1 MIEHNSQV
9 IFVIMRS
16 PNSSSG
22 MWFGTCTMLLLM
34 ATVWVANTVGYLTS
48 VRMALQNVMSPA
60 RLAVAA
66 IGSLPAG
73 SSATA
78 EPDFTDSEVVEL
90 QNALLEN
97 ELQRRQ
103 LLIENARLHN
113 ELRSTKRMAAIEAVS
128 SQDLVDF
135 VAVKAKILSHA
146 GLSDSLREAF
156 IDAGKAQG
164 LQRSQ
169 LVVSGAGLVLDKGT
183 DQGIA
188 AGQKVAHGTAVVG
201 RISKVSQWVGLVQP
215 ITAEDFS
222 AAVQIV
228 KLAPQGASYGAK
240 GLLEGTGTG
249 GCRVTAIPYTES
261 VAVGDEVFSAD
272 IDGVQGP
279 RLYYGRVVHAE
290 FSAGGEWDVRV
301 EPAFQAD
308 TLQEVAVV
316 QQRLNAA
323 RTGVARQ

>member
-1 MIEHNSQV
+1 
-9 IFVIMRS
+9 
-16 PNSSSG
+16 
-22 MWFGTCTMLLLM
+22 MWFCTGTMLVLM
-34 ATVWVANTVGYLTS
+34 AAVWGANIAGYLTS
-48 VRMALQNVMSPA
+48 TKMALHNIMSPA
-60 RLAVAA
+60 RLAVVAM
-66 IGSLPAG
+66 GVLPAD
-73 SSATA
+73 SSVAP
-78 EPDFTDSEVVEL
+78 EPDLADSEVVEL

-113 ELRSTKRMAAIEAVS
+113 ELRSTKRMAAIESVS
-128 SQDLVDF
+128 RQDLVNF
-135 VAVKAKILSHA
+135 VAVKAKILNHGGMPN
-146 GLSDSLREAF
+146 GLKEAF

-169 LVVSGAGLVLDKGT
+169 LVVSGTGLVLDKGT
-183 DQGIA
+183 DHGVA
-188 AGQKVAHGTAVVG
+188 AGQKVAYGTAVVG

-215 ITAEDFS
+215 ITSEEFS

-240 GLLEGTGTG
+240 GLLEGTGDG
-249 GCRVTAIPYTES
+249 GCRLTAIPYTES

-279 RLYYGRVVHAE
+279 RLYFGRVIHAE
-290 FSAGGEWDVRV
+290 FSAGGEWDIRV

-308 TLQEVAVV
+308 TLLEVAVV
-316 QQRLNAA
+316 QQRLKTD
-323 RTGVARQ
+323 RSGVDRR

>member
-1 MIEHNSQV
+1 
-9 IFVIMRS
+9 
-16 PNSSSG
+16 
-22 MWFGTCTMLLLM
+22 
-34 ATVWVANTVGYLTS
+34 
-48 VRMALQNVMSPA
+48 
-60 RLAVAA
+60 
-66 IGSLPAG
+66 
-73 SSATA
+73 
-78 EPDFTDSEVVEL
+78 
-90 QNALLEN
+90 
-97 ELQRRQ
+97 
-103 LLIENARLHN
+103 
-113 ELRSTKRMAAIEAVS
+113 
-128 SQDLVDF
+128 
-135 VAVKAKILSHA
+135 
-146 GLSDSLREAF
+146 LSDSLREAF

-308 TLQEVAVV
+308 TLQDVAVV
-316 QQRLNAA
+316 QQRLNTA